1 MAALWRSQ
9 GFTALLVT
17 HDVEEAVR
25 LASRI
30 VVLTARPAAV
40 VEVIEVP
47 TGVGAENA
55 PVAFRADFT
64 YATGIVKEP
73 VLRAAAAPSVGRL
86 RYLDLGFF
94 DAAEPSLVHQHAL
107 TADVLD
113 PLRELRPAGCDK
125 RTFGHLLIVAGS
137 RAMPGA
143 ALMATLAAL
152 RSGVGLVTAVV
163 PESVAAALAARAP

>member
-47 TGVGAENA
+47 TGVGAD
-55 PVAFRADFT
+55 PTSPDFQQ
-64 YATGIVKEP
+64 
-73 VLRAAAAPSVGRL
+73 LRAHVLSL
-86 RYLDLGFF
+86 LG
-94 DAAEPSLVHQHAL
+94 Q
-107 TADVLD
+107 
-113 PLRELRPAGCDK
+113 G
-125 RTFGHLLIVAGS
+125 
-137 RAMPGA
+137 
-143 ALMATLAAL
+143 
-152 RSGVGLVTAVV
+152 
-163 PESVAAALAARAP
+163 